1 MAEIKK
7 CRLCSS
13 TQFQERKG
21 QIRSSITI
29 KANKIL
35 ECTNC
40 SFVFLNDDSHIED
53 THYENSLMH
62 NEIKTLENWRDE
74 TKDDDLRRFNSLKS
88 AIIGKKILEVG
99 AGNCGFIKLS
109 SQIANEV
116 YAVEPEKIFYNEFKL
131 ENVKIFSNTD
141 SLNTKF
147 DSVFAFHVIE
157 HVKDPIGFVL
167 DLLSLCKL
175 GGKVYIETPNSND
188 ALITLYN
195 SNSFQNFTYWDNH
208 LVLFNNK
215 SFEYLC
221 DKISGIKYESIAV
234 QRYNISNHLYW
245 LASGK
250 PGGHK
255 VWNFLNNEVI
265 EDQYKNILS
274 EFGANDTLFYEISK
288 VEDKTSLKAS

>member
-7 CRLCSS
+7 CKLCNS

-21 QIRSSITI
+21 QIRSSVTI
-29 KANKIL
+29 KATKIL
-35 ECTNC
+35 ECSNC
-40 SFVFLNDDSHIED
+40 TFVFLNDDSHID
-53 THYENSLMH
+53 DSHYENSLMH
-62 NEIKTLENWRDE
+62 AGVTTLENWRDE
-74 TKDDDLRRFNSLKS
+74 TNVDDIRRFNSLKS
-88 AIIGKKILEVG
+88 EIDGKKILEVG

-109 SQIANEV
+109 SQIASEA
-116 YAVEPEKIFYNEFKL
+116 YAVEPEKKYHKEFKL
-131 ENVKIFSNTD
+131 ENIKILSDTD

-147 DSVFAFHVIE
+147 DSIFTFHVIE
-157 HVKDPIGFVL
+157 HVKDPLSFVL
-167 DLLSLCKL
+167 NLLNLLKL
-175 GGKVYIETPNSND
+175 GGKIFIETPNSND
-188 ALITLYN
+188 ALISLYQ
-195 SNSFQNFTYWDNH
+195 SNSFQDFTYWDNH

-221 DKISGIKYESIAV
+221 NKIIGIKYKSIAV

-265 EDQYKNILS
+265 ENQYKNILS
-274 EFGANDTLFYEISK
+274 ELGANDTLFYEITK